1 MEKLFGQKGRNSRAF
16 LGDARIYI
24 PRIYDCQR
32 IKIHVLLVENER
44 NSVIRHSLWTARGG
58 GGAGPLGRRPGR
70 EPSRQSANSSIQ
82 KSVDGGRSPPPQ
94 PNPSPT
100 PSQTPAPGG
109 AGGVG
114 LGWLWT
120 VGRGSLRVS
129 LTVLVCLGRW
139 DWDRG
144 WKQRCRL
151 ESGWI
156 GNGVVAGAVYAGMV
170 PISGGVRRVGAGW
183 VCPSGGDRDGARQ

>member
-58 GGAGPLGRRPGR
+58 GLAHWGGAPGGSPRGRARTRRSRSRWTGAG
-70 EPSRQSANSSIQ
+70 
-82 KSVDGGRSPPPQ
+82 PPPQ